1 MIKITGYA
9 LSNAL
14 KFCGKVIFYGSLNLN
29 RLRLPLEV
37 ISCSPFA
44 ISLTKGSAEW
54 LNNLNGQEVR
64 NDTFNELIQA
74 LDI

>member
-14 KFCGKVIFYGSLNLN
+14 NFCGKVVFYGS
-29 RLRLPLEV
+29 LRLPLEGN
-37 ISCSPFA
+37 SCPFA
-44 ISLTKGSAEW
+44 IGLTKGSAEW
-54 LNNLNGQEVR
+54 LNNLNGQEVG